1 MTVGLSSAAF
11 FGRMDTEDQAA
22 KVREF
27 PVQCCEVFLQTGSEY
42 TAAFGHLVRE
52 RLQGVNCVSV
62 HAMSSQFESELFS
75 IYHRQAEDA
84 LRQFEGV
91 CAAGQAMGARYYVLH
106 GRAGYVSPAKVQS
119 IPNLQQ
125 TMARL
130 HKTAASCG
138 LEVLWENVSWC
149 ALRSVEDVLWVRQM
163 LPEQRFVMD
172 VKQAYRTG
180 QDPQAMIRA
189 MGDRLAHV
197 HVLDQS
203 GDGTLCL
210 PGEGVTDWTGMAE
223 ALRSIGYGGA
233 VILEPYE
240 RHTRD
245 EDALRRSL
253 AYLRQVFCGGSAGT
267 VDF

>member
-1 MTVGLSSAAF
+1 MTIGLSSAAF

-22 KVREF
+22 KVRDF

-42 TAAFGHLVRE
+42 TAHFGSLVRS
-52 RLQGVNCVSV
+52 RLQGLPCVSV

-106 GRAGYVSPAKVQS
+106 GRAGYVSPVKVDG
-119 IPNLQQ
+119 IPDLQT
-125 TMARL
+125 TMACL
-130 HKTAASCG
+130 KHTASAYG

-149 ALRSVEDVLWVRQM
+149 ALQSVEDVLRVQEM

-172 VKQAYRTG
+172 VKQAYRAG
-180 QDPQAMIRA
+180 QDPLAMIRA
-189 MGDRLAHV
+189 MGDKLAHV
-197 HVLDQS
+197 HVLDRTA
-203 GDGTLCL
+203 DGTLCL
-210 PGEGVTDWTGMAE
+210 PGEGVTDWQGMAE

-245 EDALRRSL
+245 EAALKRSL
-253 AYLRQVFCGGSAGT
+253 AYLRQVFCGGSVGT